1 MDARSRIIL
10 LIASLAVAAMAAPAL
25 ARDDDD
31 DRCAGARD
39 LTLING
45 KIHTLDA
52 RNSIVS
58 SVMIRNGKFAAV
70 GREARSDEGR
80 CMRTI
85 DLRGRTAVPGLVDN
99 HNHFLLL
106 GLRPGHDTRLETAA
120 SIADVQAAIR
130 ARTKTVKAGAF
141 ITAMGGWT
149 PAQFAENRLPTLAEL
164 DAAAPNNPVLVF
176 NSFTGPATTNTPG
189 RTFFTG
195 KASPSTSWAIS
206 RRMPPRSL
214 PSTRCAP
221 FRPST
226 TRSRARSTPW
236 PIRRASA

>member
-1 MDARSRIIL
+1 MIYRRLLRFVVFISTEIAFRVLEFDYTAAGSKAAIKRKGEERMGARSRMIL
-10 LIASLAVAAMAAPAL
+10 LIASLAAAAMAAPAL
-25 ARDDDD
+25 ARDDDN

-58 SVMIRNGKFAAV
+58 SVTIRNGKFAAV

-85 DLRGRTAVPGLVDN
+85 DLHGRAAVPGLVDN

-130 ARTKTVKAGAF
+130 ARTKT
-141 ITAMGGWT
+141 
-149 PAQFAENRLPTLAEL
+149 
-164 DAAAPNNPVLVF
+164 
-176 NSFTGPATTNTPG
+176 
-189 RTFFTG
+189 
-195 KASPSTSWAIS
+195 
-206 RRMPPRSL
+206 
-214 PSTRCAP
+214 
-221 FRPST
+221 
-226 TRSRARSTPW
+226 
-236 PIRRASA
+236 

>member
-1 MDARSRIIL
+1 MGARSRVIL
-10 LIASLAVAAMAAPAL
+10 LIASSSLAVGAMIAPGL
-25 ARDDDD
+25 ARDRDDD
-31 DRCAGARD
+31 DRCVGARNV
-39 LTLING
+39 TLVNG
-45 KIHTLDA
+45 KIHTLDP

-58 SVMIRNGKFAAV
+58 SVTIRNGRFTAV
-70 GREARSDEGR
+70 GREPRSDDNP

-85 DLRGRTAVPGLVDN
+85 NLRGRTAVPGLVDN

-130 ARTKTVKAGAF
+130 ARTRSVKAGEF

-176 NSFTGPATTNTPG
+176 QAFFGPSTTNTLG
-189 RTFFTG
+189 KNFFTSKG
-195 KASPSTSWAIS
+195 IAVDAAGNIGAGPPSIAA
-206 RRMPPRSL
+206 L
-214 PSTRCAP
+214 N
-221 FRPST
+221 
-226 TRSRARSTPW
+226 
-236 PIRRASA
+236 